1 MLKATIVFHIFF
13 TRRIMT
19 EFSIVKV
26 ADRNLLEP
34 RPAPYFH
41 RLEKGGYIGY
51 RKLTHG
57 EGSWV
62 VRWRDEHDIQHN
74 KTLGTFDSFDS
85 ACKAARD
92 WIERRKGGV
101 NEDVTVEEAC
111 RRYVT
116 NRRKEKG
123 EPTAK
128 DAEGRFNRTVY
139 GKKFGNIKLAS
150 LKTVHI
156 TDWRNDLVDV
166 DEDEEDPDAE
176 RRAKDSANR
185 NLATLKAALNLAYR
199 MGLVSSPA
207 PWNRVESFQR
217 VAKGRDRFLNI
228 TERKQL
234 ITAAT
239 PELERLIR
247 ALLLTAARTGE
258 MFSATVGDLDRSG
271 LLTLDGKTGR
281 RTIPLPP
288 EARKHLIRCAGDR
301 KETEPLVL
309 RDDGE
314 AWNRYYARDAMQKA
328 RAAANLPDDVV
339 LYTLRHVAIS
349 EMLVS
354 GIDAMQVARIAGTS
368 IAMIQRHYGHLIKDQ
383 IVAQLAKVKML

>member
-1 MLKATIVFHIFF
+1 MAK
-13 TRRIMT
+13 
-19 EFSIVKV
+19 FSIVKV
-26 ADRNLLEP
+26 ADRNALEP

-41 RLEKGGYIGY
+41 RLEKGGYIGF

-62 VRWRDEHDIQHN
+62 VRWRDEHDVQHN
-74 KTLGTFDSFDS
+74 ETLGTFDGFDS

-92 WIERRKGGV
+92 WIELRKGGV
-101 NEDVTVEEAC
+101 TEDVTVEEAC

-116 NRRKEKG
+116 DRRSEKG
-123 EPTAK
+123 EATAK
-128 DAEGRFNRTVY
+128 DAEGRFNRAVY
-139 GKKFGNIKLAS
+139 GTKFGKSKLSS
-150 LKTVHI
+150 LKTAHV
-156 TDWRNDLVDV
+156 TDWRNGLVNV
-166 DEDEEDPDAE
+166 DEDEDDPDAE

-207 PWNRVESFQR
+207 PWDRVESFQR
-217 VAKGRDRFLNI
+217 VAKRRDRFL
-228 TERKQL
+228 TLPERKKL

-239 PELERLIR
+239 PGLKRLIR
-247 ALLLTAARTGE
+247 ALLLTAARPGE
-258 MFSATVGDLDRSG
+258 IFSATVGDLDRSG
-271 LLTLDGKTGR
+271 LLTLNGKTGR

-288 EARKHLIRCAGDR
+288 EARKHLIQCAGDR
-301 KETEPLVL
+301 KANEPLVL

-314 AWNRYYARDAMQKA
+314 AWTRYYARDAMQEA
-328 RAAANLPDDVV
+328 RAAASLPDDVV

-354 GIDAMQVARIAGTS
+354 GIDTMQVARIAGTS
-368 IAMIQRHYGHLIKDQ
+368 IAMIHRHYGHLIKDE
-383 IVAQLAKVKML
+383 IVAKLAKVKLL